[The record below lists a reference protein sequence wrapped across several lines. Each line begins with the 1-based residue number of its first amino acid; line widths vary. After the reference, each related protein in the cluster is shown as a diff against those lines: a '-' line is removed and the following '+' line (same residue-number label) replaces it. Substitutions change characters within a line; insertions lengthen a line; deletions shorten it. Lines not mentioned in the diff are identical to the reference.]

1 MLIEYIT
8 EFLIGI
14 IVIAMGI
21 MIYKGNINLIH
32 NYHYSHVA
40 EKDKPAFCKKMG
52 LLAAFVGLG
61 VLIMPLLN
69 YFIKI
74 PIGYWVGLI
83 VIIISVIMT
92 LLTIKKYNGSIFG

>member
-8 EFLIGI
+8 EILIGI
-14 IVIAMGI
+14 LVIAMGI

-40 EKDKPAFCKKMG
+40 EKDKPVFCKKMG
-52 LLAAFVGLG
+52 LWSVFVGMG
-61 VLIMPLLN
+61 VFAMPLLN
-69 YFIKI
+69 YFVKI

-83 VIIISVIMT
+83 VIIISIIMV